1 MSVFLEARWRDLVML
16 NWIIDSAVLARRVPV
31 GTELDLF
38 EGQCFISLVAF
49 RFQDTRVCGIPV
61 PGHRDFEEI
70 NLRFYVK
77 RQEGGE
83 TRRGVVFIKEIV
95 PRAAITFVA
104 RVLYGEPYVTMP
116 TASEVRADAA
126 GKTAN
131 YSWHQNERTHFVS
144 IECGPKTAVPAPGSH
159 EAFIAEHYW
168 GYTARGAATSEYRV
182 VHPPWALRATRTV
195 SCAVDAALLYGSE
208 FSTVLSGPPN
218 SAFLAEG
225 SEVKVHTGRKFKC
238 RELVPGPR

>member
-1 MSVFLEARWRDLVML
+1 MSVFLEAQWRDLVML
-16 NWIIDSAVLARRVPV
+16 NWIIDPAVLAQRVPV

-38 EGQCFISLVAF
+38 HGQCFISLVAF
-49 RFQDTRVCGIPV
+49 RFQDTRVYGIPV

-70 NLRFYVK
+70 NLRFYV
-77 RQEGGE
+77 RRHAGGE

-116 TASEVRADAA
+116 TTSEVRADVA
-126 GKTAN
+126 GKTAK
-131 YSWHQNERTHFVS
+131 YSWRQGERTHAVS
-144 IECGPKTAVPAPGSH
+144 IECGPQISIPAPDSR

-168 GYTARGAATSEYRV
+168 GYTAHAAASSEYRV

-195 SCAVDAALLYGSE
+195 SCAMDATLLYGSE
-208 FSTVLSGPPN
+208 FSTVLSGSPN

-225 SEVKVHTGRKFKC
+225 SEVKVHTGRKF
-238 RELVPGPR
+238 